1 MTKQSEFRDKVQKKL
16 DDEKVKD
23 YVDDLQTQPTELP
36 INIPSNPF
44 MTSDVSDGIERDELT
59 TKQMMLMV
67 DYLKRKGWSFNDW
80 WKKEGSEEINS
91 VYSETIIRN
100 KVITEDGSL
109 LDWWNKYLRNNL
121 NKIID
126 KLRFMQVWGDSLK

>member
-1 MTKQSEFRDKVQKKL
+1 MKQSEFNDKVQQKL
-16 DDEKVKD
+16 DDKKVKD
-23 YVDDLQTQPTELP
+23 YVDDLETQPTELP
-36 INIPSNPF
+36 INIPTNPF
-44 MTSDVSDGIERDELT
+44 MVGGEDEFERTELT

-121 NKIID
+121 NNIID

>member
-1 MTKQSEFRDKVQKKL
+1 MNQSEFNNKVQQKL
-16 DDEKVKD
+16 DDKKVKD
-23 YVDDLQTQPTELP
+23 YVDDLETQPTELP

-44 MTSDVSDGIERDELT
+44 MASDVSDGIERDELT

>member
-1 MTKQSEFRDKVQKKL
+1 MENDS
-16 DDEKVKD
+16 
-23 YVDDLQTQPTELP
+23 LP
-36 INIPSNPF
+36 LKTNIPDNPF
-44 MTSDVSDGIERDELT
+44 MVGDVSDGIERDELT

-109 LDWWNKYLRNNL
+109 LDWWNNYLRKNL

-126 KLRFMQVWGDSLK
+126 KLKFMQVWGDSLK